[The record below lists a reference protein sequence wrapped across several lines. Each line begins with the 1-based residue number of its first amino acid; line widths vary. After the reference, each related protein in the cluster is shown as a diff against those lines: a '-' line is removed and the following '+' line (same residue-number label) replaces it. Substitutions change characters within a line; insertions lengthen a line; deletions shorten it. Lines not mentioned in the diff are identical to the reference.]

1 MDACDIVRSFVFSN
15 DRISVYPRITSKAAE
30 GAISKYA
37 EDVDPDDILFLLDE
51 SMLCNGKE
59 GVLLTRDRVLSK
71 FMLQDASEFQLANIR
86 SVEAKR
92 KKIFINNQEFADLYF
107 VSGEE
112 CGRIAEL
119 IARVAELAR
128 KDGRQKSGVAE
139 AAAPRTTESAAR
151 SIDVDRLLGRNL
163 FYLYGNKLRG
173 SILKFAAVNTIGTFV
188 ERALAEKWEPDRRSP
203 FDENAEYKAF
213 TTATCNFIDLA
224 ISAHKLPLQ
233 AGDGVGVELFLQTKA
248 TFELLVFIMGRTQHM
263 LYSNLSDKEAQ
274 NFMAGLTAEIF
285 LKHFVQL
292 YADYEI
298 GRMPAASLGDLGRR
312 KGVMNI
318 VLKEMK
324 FKLNF
329 YSRDYPDF
337 PLIFLYA
344 PLGETEFTDCMRK
357 EYFHCDTYLETF
369 VAEADEKIEAI
380 LMELIS

>member
-1 MDACDIVRSFVFSN
+1 
-15 DRISVYPRITSKAAE
+15 
-30 GAISKYA
+30 
-37 EDVDPDDILFLLDE
+37 
-51 SMLCNGKE
+51 ML
-59 GVLLTRDRVLSK
+59 GVLLV
-71 FMLQDASEFQLANIR
+71 
-86 SVEAKR
+86 
-92 KKIFINNQEFADLYF
+92 
-107 VSGEE
+107 
-112 CGRIAEL
+112 
-119 IARVAELAR
+119 
-128 KDGRQKSGVAE
+128 
-139 AAAPRTTESAAR
+139 
-151 SIDVDRLLGRNL
+151 
-163 FYLYGNKLRG
+163 
-173 SILKFAAVNTIGTFV
+173 
-188 ERALAEKWEPDRRSP
+188 
-203 FDENAEYKAF
+203 
-213 TTATCNFIDLA
+213 
-224 ISAHKLPLQ
+224 LPLQ